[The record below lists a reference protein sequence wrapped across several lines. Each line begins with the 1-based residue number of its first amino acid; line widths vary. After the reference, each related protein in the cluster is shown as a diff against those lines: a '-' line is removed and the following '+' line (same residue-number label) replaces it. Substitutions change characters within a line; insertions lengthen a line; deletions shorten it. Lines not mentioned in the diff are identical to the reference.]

1 MAYYLLYFVHIIID
15 VLSSVATLNFIM
27 DVLEK
32 HVKEVSFTRASKESL
47 KIIFINYDIQ
57 KFPFLFF

>member
-32 HVKEVSFTRASKESL
+32 HVKEVSLTRASKESL